1 MREYDQNNHAKTGTA
16 SDTDKRESLDTIII
30 LFLFLSIFL
39 PAIVSIFHGYWGI
52 FYWKAIALYFCASI
66 SLLLFVVKWIKYKE
80 KPVDMKTHLPIAIL
94 FLSVIISSVSSK
106 YGFKV
111 LLGSEVFYE
120 GALTLISYYIIF
132 ITFKYYVT
140 SSEKL
145 QRVFYWILF
154 SGAFLYF
161 YSWIQVIFKTD
172 FDTIFTGGTFG
183 HRNYMASYYTLLLI
197 PAVALYFYAKS
208 NKEKIIYYF
217 LSCIFF
223 STLIIVHTRS
233 SWVGNTIGFILFL
246 ILARKKISFKK
257 ASILIASFII
267 IVITINSYYNGLIFL
282 RFNKMVD
289 DAKQITTVN
298 TQSSINGN
306 TQNNISSDTQ
316 KNVNNK
322 ANIGTNRYGLW
333 SESLKLVP
341 NYFLFGAGPDMFSNI
356 FPQEEAWK
364 MTGQPEIYYNAHNE
378 YLGMILTIGIFAF
391 IAYIWLIVIIII
403 KFVKLYK
410 KLQINT
416 NISFL
421 YIGIFCAWCS
431 YLVQALFN
439 NSVIPTS
446 PTLWAIMGILSNFS
460 VIFNKVNVETNQI
473 KV

>member
-1 MREYDQNNHAKTGTA
+1 MREYDRNNHVKTGTA
-16 SDTDKRESLDTIII
+16 SDADKRESLDTIII

-39 PAIVSIFHGYWGI
+39 PAMVSIFHGYWGA
-52 FYWKAIALYFCASI
+52 FYWKAIALYFCTSI
-66 SLLLFVVKWIKYKE
+66 SLLLLAVKWIKYKE
-80 KPVDMKTHLPIAIL
+80 KPVDVKTHLPIAIL
-94 FLSVIISSVSSK
+94 FLSVIISSLSSK

-140 SSEKL
+140 SSQKL

-197 PAVALYFYAKS
+197 PAVALFFYAKS

-217 LSCIFF
+217 LSCMFF

-246 ILARKKISFKK
+246 ILARKKVSLKK
-257 ASILIASFII
+257 ASILISSFILIII
-267 IVITINSYYNGLIFL
+267 IVNSFYSGLIFW
-282 RFNKMVD
+282 RFNAMLNDTKLLIKPITSIKNEVKPVAD
-289 DAKQITTVN
+289 SSTKGKILLGVQTDEKAAVGTFRYTVWKFAAKQ
-298 TQSSINGN
+298 
-306 TQNNISSDTQ
+306 
-316 KNVNNK
+316 
-322 ANIGTNRYGLW
+322 
-333 SESLKLVP
+333 VP
-341 NYFLFGAGPDMFSNI
+341 EYYLFGAGPDMFSNI
-356 FPQEEAWK
+356 FPQKEAWK

-378 YLGMILTIGIFAF
+378 YLDMILTIGIFAF
-391 IAYIWLIVIIII
+391 IAYISVIVIIII
-403 KFVKLYK
+403 IFVKTYK
-410 KLQINT
+410 KLEINT
-416 NISFL
+416 NISLL

-431 YLVQALFN
+431 YLVQAFFN
-439 NSVIPTS
+439 NSVVSTS
-446 PTLWAIMGILSNFS
+446 PTLWAIMGMLSNFS
-460 VIFNKVNVETNQI
+460 VIFNKEI
-473 KV
+473 LK